1 MAYDR
6 GYGNLSIIMQLGTH
20 LIIDLEKCNARF
32 DYVHVVEDFIM
43 KLNSEV
49 LKMNVLSGPHT
60 NYLVN
65 NDDPIKNGVTSIM
78 GIDTS
83 HIAIHT
89 FTKFDELKFDA
100 YSCKNFHD
108 DVPEVVNK
116 LFWWESEEFVPFAEV
131 TTPNR

>member
-1 MAYDR
+1 MIVQ
-6 GYGNLSIIMQLGTH
+6 SGTH
-20 LIIDLEKCNARF
+20 LIIDLEKCNARL
-32 DYVHVVEDFIM
+32 DYAHVVEDFI
-43 KLNSEV
+43 KRLNREV

-60 NYLVN
+60 NYLVSS
-65 NDDPIKNGVTSIM
+65 DDPMKNGVTSIM

-108 DVPEVVNK
+108 DVPEVIKRLINTFGGRVKN
-116 LFWWESEEFVPFAEV
+116 LTVL
-131 TTPNR
+131 TR